1 MVHRVVHINAPPPTL
16 YMPLNSSIPF
26 RPCAESI
33 PCVPKVHVVVAVEA
47 PPASIRPPELPLPTF
62 GGGGSSDDF
71 ALLFALLAELE
82 AGGAM
87 IEPSKH
93 P

>member
-1 MVHRVVHINAPPPTL
+1 M
-16 YMPLNSSIPF
+16 
-26 RPCAESI
+26 
-33 PCVPKVHVVVAVEA
+33 
-47 PPASIRPPELPLPTF
+47 RPPEPPLPTF
-62 GGGGSSDDF
+62 GGGGGNSDDF

-82 AGGAM
+82 AGGVM